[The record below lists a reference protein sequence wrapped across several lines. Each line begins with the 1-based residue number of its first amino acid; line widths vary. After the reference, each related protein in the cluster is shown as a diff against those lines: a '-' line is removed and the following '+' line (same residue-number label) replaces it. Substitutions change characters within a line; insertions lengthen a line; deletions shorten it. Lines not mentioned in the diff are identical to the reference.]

1 MEKTL
6 TSLIYISRLCQR
18 CVDLEK
24 KLLDA
29 QKLAEAESAKQ
40 VDLRSQLESSAK
52 KLEEA
57 MGKLKAVDDTHEVS
71 LASQLRLQ
79 QRNDQL
85 ENEKRELA
93 VGLERK
99 NAAIEQ
105 LSQDFKVL
113 STGFCFLPYC
123 VPLFHNYQ
131 LTSTIVF
138 ALPHF

>member
-1 MEKTL
+1 M
-6 TSLIYISRLCQR
+6 YYQR

-29 QKLAEAESAKQ
+29 QKIAEAESVKQ
-40 VDLRSQLESSAK
+40 IQLRSELDASAK
-52 KLEEA
+52 KLEETS
-57 MGKLKAVDDTHEVS
+57 GKLKAVDDSQEVS
-71 LASQLRLQ
+71 LSTQLRLQ

-105 LSQDFKVL
+105 LSQDFKVSGECVLQRLICGLRAL
-113 STGFCFLPYC
+113 SMFSIVVEYVPISFLA
-123 VPLFHNYQ
+123 
-131 LTSTIVF
+131 TT
-138 ALPHF
+138 AR